1 MKIRELNDDYEG
13 KKQRAAAAADASAQ
27 VQSTANQQIQ
37 AAAATA
43 SAAAAAADTAYG
55 REAKALQAIG
65 PTLISGPTP
74 RALDSPDGV
83 NIHVTNLNSEDTDVP
98 ADIVPPE
105 PEPTPTPEPAPPPA
119 PEPVPNPETVPTA

>member
-13 KKQRAAAAADASAQ
+13 KKRAATDAADASAQ

-98 ADIVPPE
+98 EDIVPPA

-119 PEPVPNPETVPTA
+119 PEPVPNPEPVPPA